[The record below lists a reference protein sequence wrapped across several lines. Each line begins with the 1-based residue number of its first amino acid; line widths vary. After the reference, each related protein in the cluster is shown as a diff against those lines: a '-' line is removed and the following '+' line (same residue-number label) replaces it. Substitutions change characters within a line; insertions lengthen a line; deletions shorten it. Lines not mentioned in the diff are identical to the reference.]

1 MNSPMSKGP
10 LTGVTVIEM
19 PALGPSPFCGMM
31 LGDMGAEVIK
41 IDRVA
46 ASGLGIEF
54 PAEYD
59 LRNRNKRS
67 VALDLK
73 SEAGKAALR
82 ALVAKADVVI
92 EGFRPGVAERLGFG
106 PEDCLALRPS
116 LVYARAT
123 GWGQEGP
130 LAQTAGHDIN
140 YIALSGAL
148 GMLGAAEGPPTIPLN
163 LLGDYAGGA
172 MAMAFGIVC
181 ALFHARASGHG
192 QVVDAA
198 MVDGVNTLLTVF
210 HGFRQAGML
219 HPRGQNIL
227 DGGAPYYRCYQ
238 TADGEWMAVG
248 AIEPK
253 FYAELLA
260 LLGLDPS
267 TLPKQNDRAGWPA
280 LTELFAATFRQ
291 KTRRDWEAVFQGS
304 DACVSPVLSLD
315 EAMAHPHAVARGG
328 FEILDGIQHPI
339 PVPRLSVTPG
349 RISANSP
356 KPGADTEAVLR
367 AAGVPEATIEAV
379 LRGEG

>member
-1 MNSPMSKGP
+1 MTTPVSKGP
-10 LTGVTVIEM
+10 LAGVTVIEM

-73 SEAGKAALR
+73 SAAGKAALR
-82 ALVAKADVVI
+82 ALIAQADVVT

-106 PEDCLALRPS
+106 PEDCLALKPS
-116 LVYARAT
+116 LIYARAT
-123 GWGQEGP
+123 GWGQDGP

-140 YIALSGAL
+140 YVALSGAL
-148 GMLGAAEGPPTIPLN
+148 AMMGAADGPPAVPLN

-172 MAMAFGIVC
+172 MVMAFGIVC
-181 ALFHARASGHG
+181 ALVQARASGQG

-198 MVDGVNTLLTVF
+198 MVDGVNALLTVF

-219 HPRGQNIL
+219 HPRGQNVL
-227 DGGAPYYRCYQ
+227 DGGAPYYRCYE
-238 TADGEWMAVG
+238 TSDGGWMAVG
-248 AIEPK
+248 AIEAK
-253 FYAELLA
+253 FYADLLA
-260 LLGLDPS
+260 RLELDPAM
-267 TLPKQNDRAGWPA
+267 LPEQNDRAGWPVLAEA
-280 LTELFAATFRQ
+280 LAARFRGR
-291 KTRRDWEAVFQGS
+291 TRAEWEAVFDGS

-315 EAMAHPHAVARGG
+315 EARRHPHAVARGG
-328 FEILDGIQHPI
+328 IQTLGGVEHPI
-339 PVPRLSVTPG
+339 PVPRLSRTPG
-349 RISANSP
+349 RILSNAP
-356 KPGADTEAVLR
+356 RPGADTEAVLR
-367 AAGVPEATIEAV
+367 ARGVPDAVIRAV
-379 LRGEG
+379 LGEAG